1 MFLWTWTINF
11 GTFFGGWGN
20 ECCYVCMCWHVILTC
35 MDKQSIEMCDLA
47 LVCTDLR
54 SGLLPIFLQTFEY
67 TVEVT
72 VKTT

>member
-1 MFLWTWTINF
+1 
-11 GTFFGGWGN
+11 
-20 ECCYVCMCWHVILTC
+20 

-72 VKTT
+72 VKST